1 MNWLGRPW
9 DSQKNETSYPTFCS
23 LLSSFAQ
30 IPHGWGARINVFILD
45 MKKPDPFRVCH
56 FPLSVHVWSLKT
68 LYSAP
73 FSSGALITLPKLGS
87 FASFV
92 SGSLLSLLLHKGG
105 LWVIKKPPPAWEDW
119 SHRFAHWWIELKLP
133 FRVEIE
139 VSNTDS
145 NRPGK
150 HASWAPLVTNR
161 TEPWK
166 RFSFYAVGSRVWL
179 AKSTVPLLILLIS
192 KRIPSLETVHFLMA
206 QQLCSDSWD

>member
-56 FPLSVHVWSLKT
+56 LPLSVHVWSLKT

-105 LWVIKKPPPAWEDW
+105 LWVIKKPPPAWQPQEKTQDCNW
-119 SHRFAHWWIELKLP
+119 SSFYP
-133 FRVEIE
+133 RVWSDIE
-139 VSNTDS
+139 VVHLRDS
-145 NRPGK
+145 SLGR
-150 HASWAPLVTNR
+150 L
-161 TEPWK
+161 
-166 RFSFYAVGSRVWL
+166 
-179 AKSTVPLLILLIS
+179 KS
-192 KRIPSLETVHFLMA
+192 
-206 QQLCSDSWD
+206 